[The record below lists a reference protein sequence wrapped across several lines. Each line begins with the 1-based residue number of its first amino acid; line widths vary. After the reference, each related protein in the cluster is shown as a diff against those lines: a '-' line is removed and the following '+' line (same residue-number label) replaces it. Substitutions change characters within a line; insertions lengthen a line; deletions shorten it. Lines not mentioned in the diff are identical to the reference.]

1 MRLISIARDAA
12 GGSLLLDANPDL
24 EPPNTTLLGLH
35 QVVDAGFLLLLS
47 ALMKAE
53 PMILH
58 QVSNPD
64 KTPNAM
70 VSSKVRSR
78 KICALVLAAYKKCA
92 GKGLI
97 REAMRQSLTLNP

>member
-1 MRLISIARDAA
+1 M
-12 GGSLLLDANPDL
+12 
-24 EPPNTTLLGLH
+24 H
-35 QVVDAGFLLLLS
+35 QVVDTGFLLLLS

-58 QVSNPD
+58 QIANPD

-70 VSSKVRSR
+70 VSPKVKSR
-78 KICALVLAAYKKCA
+78 KIYALVLAAYNKCA